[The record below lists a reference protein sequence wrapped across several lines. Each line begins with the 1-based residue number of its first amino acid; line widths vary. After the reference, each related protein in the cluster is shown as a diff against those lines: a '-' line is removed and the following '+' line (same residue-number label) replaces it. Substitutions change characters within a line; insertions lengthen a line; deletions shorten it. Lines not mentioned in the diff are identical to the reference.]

1 MNQGSQGWGDQ
12 HAHPPLSVWTVGP
25 CLQNLQ
31 RWRRALWIQG
41 LQTSCNPTQPCP
53 FPQVPLV
60 PLTPALSILLNI
72 CLMLNLS
79 YLTWLRFSIWLL
91 IGE

>member
-1 MNQGSQGWGDQ
+1 MEKGSVD
-12 HAHPPLSVWTVGP
+12 PGP
-25 CLQNLQ
+25 SDFLQPHL
-31 RWRRALWIQG
+31 A
-41 LQTSCNPTQPCP
+41 QPCP

>member
-1 MNQGSQGWGDQ
+1 MTPESAEVEKGSVDPGPADFL
-12 HAHPPLSVWTVGP
+12 PPRP
-25 CLQNLQ
+25 
-31 RWRRALWIQG
+31 A
-41 LQTSCNPTQPCP
+41 QPCP